1 MCEATER
8 DIALTSHSDIP
19 VVPSEG
25 SSVANQFKRG
35 QTVRF
40 ETIGAG
46 VRVKR
51 RGTVVRTVDSGKGL
65 RVEVQTKD
73 GERFRAHLS
82 VVKAVA
88 QTA

>member
-1 MCEATER
+1 M
-8 DIALTSHSDIP
+8 
-19 VVPSEG
+19 
-25 SSVANQFKRG
+25 ANQFKRG

-73 GERFRAHLS
+73 GERFRAHQS

>member
-1 MCEATER
+1 
-8 DIALTSHSDIP
+8 
-19 VVPSEG
+19 VV
-25 SSVANQFKRG
+25 NQFKRG

-73 GERFRAHLS
+73 GIRFRPHLS

>member
-1 MCEATER
+1 M
-8 DIALTSHSDIP
+8 
-19 VVPSEG
+19 
-25 SSVANQFKRG
+25 ANQFKRG

-65 RVEVQTKD
+65 RVEVQTKNGD
-73 GERFRAHLS
+73 TFPAASVGGQSGSPNGIARRTLRGRDRHLS
-82 VVKAVA
+82 SA
-88 QTA
+88 